1 LHHYA
6 ICLQAEMCSD
16 SFQLLGMAQRGF
28 LPAVL
33 ARRSQ
38 HGTPTLAI
46 ILSSVGVMALVR
58 CDARYLCQTL
68 ASEKHLLPCT
78 QQAIGLCTAD
88 LGQAVM
94 LSAAPLLFVY
104 AFARHTAGVV
114 RLPVDRG
121 AAGALLL
128 NVHEFDMI

>member
-1 LHHYA
+1 
-6 ICLQAEMCSD
+6 MCSD

-58 CDARYLCQTL
+58 CDARYLCRPVD
-68 ASEKHLLPCT
+68 SRERLLICT
-78 QQAIGLCTAD
+78 QRAIG
-88 LGQAVM
+88 
-94 LSAAPLLFVY
+94 
-104 AFARHTAGVV
+104 
-114 RLPVDRG
+114 
-121 AAGALLL
+121 
-128 NVHEFDMI
+128 